1 MLHRQS
7 RNIQLPWAESQAA
20 GIFLI
25 FILCAILAA
34 CSLPASQPP
43 PTSVPTATLGAILS
57 PTPTEVRITP
67 PTQTPSITPT
77 PTHSLTPSV
86 TPLLYAFVRAQR
98 DITVYSGPSEEFIA
112 LALLLPAEQVV
123 LRGRDESG
131 TWYFVQLRDGRN
143 GWVPANFLQPE
154 SVQTESLPAESVS
167 APDLTASAGSTAPAE
182 RTPAGTA
189 APIPP
194 TPTPYDLPIVPAPP
208 IMPTAGPPP
217 GTPSEIP
224 PTPEPP
230 RASPVFALCDEPAL
244 GLPAPQ
250 ELSEGVLIVVW
261 WAWLAR
267 TADQIQQ
274 HLDHVEYDIT
284 VDGVLLSNW
293 AEYQVDPGQE
303 DGNWVVY
310 WYVPFLR
317 ELSAG
322 EHRIEYRATWRER
335 IFDGIGYY
343 GPGSNTLSE
352 TGSCTFT
359 VHERSG

>member
-1 MLHRQS
+1 MSHRQF
-7 RNIQLPWAESQAA
+7 RIILPPRAASPAA
-20 GIFLI
+20 GFFLI
-25 FILCAILAA
+25 FLCSAIFAA

-43 PTSVPTATLGAILS
+43 PTVLPTATLGPILS
-57 PTPTEVRITP
+57 PTPTDVRITP
-67 PTQTPSITPT
+67 PTQPPSITPT
-77 PTHSLTPSV
+77 PPPSLTPSA

-123 LRGRDESG
+123 LRGRNEAG

-143 GWVPANFLQPE
+143 GWVPTNFLQPE
-154 SVQTESLPAESVS
+154 S
-167 APDLTASAGSTAPAE
+167 ASART
-182 RTPAGTA
+182 TPAGTA
-189 APIPP
+189 AAGRSAPILP
-194 TPTPYDLPIVPAPP
+194 TATPYDLPIVPAPP

-230 RASPVFALCDEPAL
+230 RALPVFALCDEPAL

-250 ELSEGVLIVVW
+250 DLSEGTLIVVW

-274 HLDHVEYDIT
+274 HLDHAEYEIT
-284 VDGVLLSNW
+284 VDGIPLNNW
-293 AEYQVDPGQE
+293 AEYQGAPGQE

-317 ELSAG
+317 ELRAG

-335 IFDGIGYY
+335 IFDGIGFY
-343 GPGSNTLSE
+343 GPGSTTPSE

-359 VHERSG
+359 VRERNE